1 MVMGTVTEFG
11 SDECAGL
18 SCARMKLHNKNNEK
32 AAVQNLIFNCIAELR
47 VDFVELTHLPAGLGP
62 QASGQQCRLRTYSA
76 PPTAGRLCARV
87 REFLSCIITSLTR
100 GARAIWRGIG
110 TGGNRNHW
118 RQRAVL
124 DARAEQGEG
133 STSEDAVRRAFRCV
147 RVRLAGGAQSGVS
160 GAPWTRA
167 SHSAERTEF
176 SRQYSWIQAAWG
188 RAHRFDLGCRVAEG
202 RA

>member
-1 MVMGTVTEFG
+1 
-11 SDECAGL
+11 
-18 SCARMKLHNKNNEK
+18 MKPHSKNKK
-32 AAVQNLIFNCIAELR
+32 KVAVQNLMFNCSAERWAACESHPHRKELNRAENGKESRSSQSTSHGLR
-47 VDFVELTHLPAGLGP
+47 SKLRSPLPA
-62 QASGQQCRLRTYSA
+62 AA
-76 PPTAGRLCARV
+76 A

-147 RVRLAGGAQSGVS
+147 RVRLTGGAQSGVS

-202 RA
+202 RG